1 MKIFNGNLTWTWKY
15 IQTADSDYEKVLSE
29 IESQIRKTELKL
41 SQLALK
47 ERKLKSTLYFYS
59 IPTWFAF
66 VAFSIGTSYVSKNE
80 EKSLLDQ
87 DEQWGKWLLN
97 GLGLVLSPVL

>member
-1 MKIFNGNLTWTWKY
+1 MKSKQQNEG
-15 IQTADSDYEKVLSE
+15 DSDYEKVLSD

-59 IPTWFAF
+59 IPTWLAF
-66 VAFSIGTSYVSKNE
+66 VAFSLGSSYLGTKKNSE
-80 EKSLLDQ
+80 EEGSSLLKE
-87 DEQWGKWLLN
+87 DEWGKWILN
-97 GLGLVLSPVL
+97 GFGLVVFPFL

>member
-1 MKIFNGNLTWTWKY
+1 L
-15 IQTADSDYEKVLSE
+15 SD

-66 VAFSIGTSYVSKNE
+66 VAFSLGSSYFRSGGSGGGEEETSLIRLE
-80 EKSLLDQ
+80 EDWRRWILT
-87 DEQWGKWLLN
+87 